1 VSAPTLT
8 FIPDILEEHVE
19 EIGFLWGQR
28 RAALRSPIQTK
39 RDLLD
44 LEERI
49 AAHLQGVLAVGDRA
63 LPLLEETLA
72 SDDEFDAFSA
82 GWALLHADDEATADR
97 VLAAFQEAEG
107 DRINGLADALSQTSL
122 SRGMERIDGIFRSSS
137 GLLSTAAGKVLAF
150 HSSLRPD
157 DELIRS
163 LLADE
168 DPDLRR
174 DGWIL
179 VAYVGAS
186 VGADSYA
193 SAMRDKGPKVRHAA
207 MEAAAWCGEQ
217 GILAVCRQLA
227 EEPVPENLDAMQTL
241 AVLGTHDDLPRFKTL
256 GSSVEL
262 GSERFGLLAA
272 YGHPS
277 LMELVL
283 DGIGDGDGETA
294 IAAGTAFTRM
304 TGLDIESDDRV
315 QLAPKDEELDAF
327 EMEFVNEAFL
337 PDEEM
342 ARRHWEETGPK
353 FGSAVRICQGFDIS
367 QDVDPAAFSALDMKS
382 RWSLHLRARFRG
394 QWMGSPINLE
404 VFPQRASGQTT

>member
-1 VSAPTLT
+1 MSAPTLT

-19 EIGFLWGQR
+19 EIGFLWSQR
-28 RAALRSPIQTK
+28 RAALRSPIHTK

-49 AAHLQGVLAVGDRA
+49 TAHLQGILAVGDRA

-72 SDDEFDAFSA
+72 SDDEFAAFSA
-82 GWALLHADDEATADR
+82 GWALLHGEDDAAVDR
-97 VLAAFQEAEG
+97 VLTAFQEAEG
-107 DRINGLADALSQTSL
+107 DRINGLTDALSQASL
-122 SRGMERIDGIFRSSS
+122 ASGIERIDGIFRSSS

-168 DPDLRR
+168 NPDVRR
-174 DGWIL
+174 DGWLL

-186 VGADSYA
+186 MGANSYA
-193 SAMRDKGPKVRHAA
+193 SAMREEGPKVRRAA
-207 MEAAAWCGEQ
+207 IDAAAWCGEQ
-217 GILAVCRQLA
+217 GILSVCRQLA
-227 EEPVPENLDAMQTL
+227 EEPVPENLDAMHML
-241 AVLGTHDDLPRFKTL
+241 AVLGTHDDLPQFKTL

-262 GSERFGLLAA
+262 GSERFGLLAS

-277 LMELVL
+277 LMGLIL
-283 DGIGDGDGETA
+283 DGIGDDEGETA

-315 QLAPKDEELDAF
+315 QLAPKDEELDEF
-327 EMEFVNEAFL
+327 EMEFVDEAFL

-342 ARRHWEETGPK
+342 ARRRWEEIGPG
-353 FGSAVRICQGFDIS
+353 FGSAVRICRGFDIT
-367 QDVDPAAFSALDMKS
+367 QGLDPAVLSTFYMDAH
-382 RWSLHLRARFRG
+382 WSLHLRARFHGR
-394 QWMGSPINLE
+394 WKGSPINLE
-404 VFPQRASGQTT
+404 IFPQRA